1 MSCYMEWAVQLSVTF
16 IGLSI
21 LLIFL
26 RLVIG
31 PSIEN
36 RIVALDLLSANAI
49 AFIAVYSIQK
59 KTTTF
64 LDVGIIVAL
73 LAFLG
78 TVAFSFYLGKRRKP

>member
-1 MSCYMEWAVQLSVTF
+1 MSFIELSANISVTI

-21 LLIFL
+21 LIIFL

-31 PSIEN
+31 PTIED

-49 AFIAVYSIQK
+49 AFIAVYSVQN

-64 LDVGIIVAL
+64 LDVGVIVAI

-78 TVAFSFYLGKRRKP
+78 TVAFAFYLEKRRKR

>member
-1 MSCYMEWAVQLSVTF
+1 MSFIEWAVHISVII

-21 LLIFL
+21 LAIFL

-31 PSIEN
+31 PSIED

-59 KTTTF
+59 NTTTF

-78 TVAFSFYLGKRRKP
+78 TVAFGFYLGKRGKQ

>member
-1 MSCYMEWAVQLSVTF
+1 MSFIEWSVQISVIV

-21 LLIFL
+21 LIIFL
-26 RLVIG
+26 RLVLG
-31 PSIEN
+31 PSIED

-59 KTTTF
+59 NTTTF
-64 LDVGIIVAL
+64 LDVGIILAL

-78 TVAFSFYLGKRRKP
+78 TVAFAFYLGRRGKR

>member
-1 MSCYMEWAVQLSVTF
+1 MSFIEWAVQASVII

-21 LLIFL
+21 LIIFL

-31 PSIEN
+31 PGIED

-59 KTTTF
+59 NTTTF

-78 TVAFSFYLGKRRKP
+78 TVAFGYYLGRRQKHD

>member
-1 MSCYMEWAVQLSVTF
+1 MSFMEWAVQLSVIF

-21 LLIFL
+21 LIIFV

-59 KTTTF
+59 NTTTF

-78 TVAFSFYLGKRRKP
+78 TVAFAYYLGRRNTP

>member
-1 MSCYMEWAVQLSVTF
+1 MSFIEFAAHVSVII

-21 LLIFL
+21 LIIFL

-31 PSIEN
+31 PTIED

-49 AFIAVYSIQK
+49 AFIAVYAIQY

-64 LDVGIIVAL
+64 LDVGIILAM

-78 TVAFSFYLGKRRKP
+78 TVAFAFYLERRTKR

>member
-1 MSCYMEWAVQLSVTF
+1 MSFMEFAVQASVIF

-21 LLIFL
+21 LAIFL

-31 PSIEN
+31 PSIED

-59 KTTTF
+59 NTTTF

-78 TVAFSFYLGKRRKP
+78 TVAFAFYLGRRKKT

>member
-1 MSCYMEWAVQLSVTF
+1 MSFMEWAVQLSVIF

-21 LLIFL
+21 LIIFL

-59 KTTTF
+59 NTTTF

-78 TVAFSFYLGKRRKP
+78 TVAFAFYLGRRKKQ

>member
-1 MSCYMEWAVQLSVTF
+1 MSFIELSVTIAVAF

-21 LLIFL
+21 LVIFL

-31 PSIEN
+31 PTIED

-49 AFIAVYSIQK
+49 AFIAVYSIQNN
-59 KTTTF
+59 TTTF
-64 LDVGIIVAL
+64 LDVGIILAL

-78 TVAFSFYLGKRRKP
+78 TVAFAFYLGRRRKQ

>member
-1 MSCYMEWAVQLSVTF
+1 MSFIEWSAHISVII

-21 LLIFL
+21 LVIFL

-31 PSIEN
+31 PSIED

-59 KTTTF
+59 NTTTF
-64 LDVGIIVAL
+64 LDVGIILAL

-78 TVAFSFYLGKRRKP
+78 TVAFAYYLGRRGKE

>member
-1 MSCYMEWAVQLSVTF
+1 MSFIELSVTIAIAF

-21 LLIFL
+21 LIIFL

-31 PSIEN
+31 PTIED

-49 AFIAVYSIQK
+49 AFIAVYSIQNN
-59 KTTTF
+59 TTTF
-64 LDVGIIVAL
+64 LDVGIILAL

-78 TVAFSFYLGKRRKP
+78 TVAFAFYLGRRRQQ

>member
-1 MSCYMEWAVQLSVTF
+1 MSFIEFAAYVSVII

-21 LLIFL
+21 LIIFL

-31 PSIEN
+31 PTIED

-49 AFIAVYSIQK
+49 AFIAVYAIQN

-64 LDVGIIVAL
+64 LDVGIILAM

-78 TVAFSFYLGKRRKP
+78 TVAFAFYLERRTRR

>member
-1 MSCYMEWAVQLSVTF
+1 MSFIELSVTIAISF

-21 LLIFL
+21 LIIFL

-31 PSIEN
+31 PTIQD

-49 AFIAVYSIQK
+49 AFIAVYSIQNN
-59 KTTTF
+59 TTTF
-64 LDVGIIVAL
+64 LDVGIILAL

-78 TVAFSFYLGKRRKP
+78 TVAFAFYLGRRRQQ

>member
-1 MSCYMEWAVQLSVTF
+1 MNFMEWAVQASVIV

-21 LLIFL
+21 LIIFL

-31 PSIEN
+31 PSIED

-59 KTTTF
+59 NSTTF
-64 LDVGIIVAL
+64 LDVGIILAL
-73 LAFLG
+73 LAFLS
-78 TVAFSFYLGKRRKP
+78 TVAFAFYLGGKQRP

>member
-1 MSCYMEWAVQLSVTF
+1 MNFMEWAVQASVIV

-21 LLIFL
+21 LIIFL

-31 PSIEN
+31 PSIED

-59 KTTTF
+59 NSTTF
-64 LDVGIIVAL
+64 LDVCIILAL
-73 LAFLG
+73 LAFLS
-78 TVAFSFYLGKRRKP
+78 TVAFAFYLGGKQRP

>member
-1 MSCYMEWAVQLSVTF
+1 MSFIEFAAYVSVII

-21 LLIFL
+21 LIIFL

-31 PSIEN
+31 PTIED

-49 AFIAVYSIQK
+49 AFIAVYAIQN

-64 LDVGIIVAL
+64 LDVGIILAM

-78 TVAFSFYLGKRRKP
+78 TVAFAFYLERRTKR

>member
-1 MSCYMEWAVQLSVTF
+1 MSFMEWSVQISVIV

-21 LLIFL
+21 LIIFL
-26 RLVIG
+26 RLVLG
-31 PSIEN
+31 PSIED

-59 KTTTF
+59 NTTTF
-64 LDVGIIVAL
+64 LDVGIILAL

-78 TVAFSFYLGKRRKP
+78 TVAFAFYLGRRGKR

>member
-1 MSCYMEWAVQLSVTF
+1 MSFIELSANISVTI

-21 LLIFL
+21 LVIFL

-31 PSIEN
+31 PTIED

-64 LDVGIIVAL
+64 LDVGVIVAI

-78 TVAFSFYLGKRRKP
+78 TVAFAFYLEKRRKR